1 MSIKQL
7 LFFIRRHKTFWL
19 IISLIGF
26 VSVAELSNAWQRFN
40 APIFNYFNYW
50 QSTKLSNVVVIEA
63 DDLLFEHDK
72 LIHTLLSFEPSTII
86 VVSDPKLT
94 QISHERIFYPRK
106 GNGLC
111 LSNFHSW
118 LGYTVQIDNSL
129 PAACKSL
136 WKILFP
142 KNTLAFSPLLSFS
155 LDFSALPKFNSDR
168 ANSNDLLIEQIK
180 GKLVFVTQAHH
191 SFGSPL
197 RAPKLSSEFNPIY
210 LHAYVAHNL
219 LEETF
224 IMPINKHISL
234 LTQLLAVVLLLI
246 LYQKVAFSL
255 GIMIASSL
263 SLIWLLLC
271 FITMTSLYV
280 FLPAAQGVMLNFVTL
295 IWVFLSAKWV
305 EEDELKRLMNNIRQ
319 KMLGRYLPKSFTEQ
333 STPWDSIIQLIN
345 QQLDLDKSIF
355 LARLEGDHRLY
366 EIRAINCHLTDI
378 HEMRRDYE
386 RAPYSDAIKAFGTVK
401 ISRPFFKALTQS
413 ETQYIVPLMYA
424 GDIRGFWAMTIT
436 PDEGFNETAFIKN
449 VNRFANQVGE
459 LLFHYRVFETQD
471 KTENNLIARLLTLNL
486 AKPLSQQIKHSLN
499 EMEQK
504 LTTLEHVFNQIR
516 SASVL
521 FNLFGQVVQTN
532 HALEQLAKQ
541 HHLPVFEMTA
551 LDLLCKVSKL
561 DHESAKGKLRYL
573 TLHKG
578 EIYLPVQLDSKQFV
592 LNVRTIESSDEKS
605 SAGEP
610 FEVGGILFEFINLS
624 ELLDQIKDESET
636 AKSDQDIQEHNNTE
650 SEASN

>member
-1 MSIKQL
+1 
-7 LFFIRRHKTFWL
+7 
-19 IISLIGF
+19 
-26 VSVAELSNAWQRFN
+26 
-40 APIFNYFNYW
+40 
-50 QSTKLSNVVVIEA
+50 
-63 DDLLFEHDK
+63 
-72 LIHTLLSFEPSTII
+72 
-86 VVSDPKLT
+86 
-94 QISHERIFYPRK
+94 
-106 GNGLC
+106 
-111 LSNFHSW
+111 
-118 LGYTVQIDNSL
+118 
-129 PAACKSL
+129 
-136 WKILFP
+136 
-142 KNTLAFSPLLSFS
+142 
-155 LDFSALPKFNSDR
+155 
-168 ANSNDLLIEQIK
+168 
-180 GKLVFVTQAHH
+180 
-191 SFGSPL
+191 
-197 RAPKLSSEFNPIY
+197 
-210 LHAYVAHNL
+210 
-219 LEETF
+219 
-224 IMPINKHISL
+224 
-234 LTQLLAVVLLLI
+234 
-246 LYQKVAFSL
+246 
-255 GIMIASSL
+255 
-263 SLIWLLLC
+263 
-271 FITMTSLYV
+271 
-280 FLPAAQGVMLNFVTL
+280 
-295 IWVFLSAKWV
+295 
-305 EEDELKRLMNNIRQ
+305 
-319 KMLGRYLPKSFTEQ
+319 MLGRYLPKSFTEQ

-413 ETQYIVPLMYA
+413 ETQFIVPLMYA
-424 GDIRGFWAMTIT
+424 GDIRGFWAMTIA
-436 PDEGFNETAFIKN
+436 PDESFNETAFIKN

-471 KTENNLIARLLTLNL
+471 KTENNPIARLLTLNL

-605 SAGEP
+605 STGEP

-636 AKSDQDIQEHNNTE
+636 AKSDQDIQEYNNTE